1 MSIKLLGCMILAMS
15 AATAA
20 TAADVP
26 NPPSVEISFSD
37 LDLTGAAGQAVL
49 RHRIERAVERVCPRS
64 TPFVPRE
71 EDETAQC
78 RREALASASAAVS
91 TAIAQAQ
98 QRSLAGRTQL
108 AAH

>member
-1 MSIKLLGCMILAMS
+1 MSIKFLGCMILATF

-20 TAADVP
+20 TATDLP
-26 NPPSVEISFSD
+26 SLPSVEISYSD
-37 LDLTGAAGQAVL
+37 LDLTGPAGQAAL

-71 EDETAQC
+71 VGEAAQC
-78 RREALASASAAVS
+78 RREALASASAVAA